1 MNIATSRGC
10 PYHCNWC
17 AKPIWG
23 QRYNVR
29 SPEHVVGEIR
39 WLKEAY
45 RPDHIWFVDDILG
58 LKPGWIQRFAD
69 CVEREAM
76 QTPFKSLCR
85 VDLLL
90 RGDTIDALRRAGAE
104 VVWVGA
110 ESGSQAILDA
120 MDKGTRVEQAVE
132 ASRRLHAAGVRV
144 GFFLQF
150 GYPGETRRDIAA
162 TLQLVRNCRP
172 DDIGMSV
179 SYPLPGTKFHKAVGE
194 QLGLQQNWVDS
205 GDLAMMYNGPF
216 STAFYRKLH
225 TVLHHEF
232 RMRNAWTALT
242 GRQNRGS
249 RLSSRRDRRP
259 KDRRLRSLA
268 GIVYHGAALPLARL
282 QLEILARVRH
292 RGLPP
297 LPRFMTPEAAAR
309 PTPQPDA
316 STRS

>member
-1 MNIATSRGC
+1 MSTATTRGC
-10 PYHCNWC
+10 PNRSNWC

-23 QRYNVR
+23 KRYNVR
-29 SPEHVVGEIR
+29 SPERVVSELT
-39 WLKEAY
+39 WLKETY

-69 CVEREAM
+69 GVEREAI
-76 QTPFKSLCR
+76 QTPFKSLGR

-120 MDKGTRVEQAVE
+120 MDKGTRVEQTGE
-132 ASRRLHAAGVRV
+132 ATRRLHAAGIKV

-162 TLQLVRNCRP
+162 TLQLVRDCRP

-179 SYPLPGTKFHKAVGE
+179 SYPLPGTKFHKAVSE
-194 QLGLQQNWVDS
+194 QLGLQQNWLDS
-205 GDLAMMYNGPF
+205 RDLAMMYRGPF

-225 TVLHHEF
+225 AVLHHEF
-232 RMRNAWTALT
+232 RLRKAWAMLRRPATH
-242 GRQNRGS
+242 RGS
-249 RLSSRRDRRP
+249 RG
-259 KDRRLRSLA
+259 RRLRSVA
-268 GIVYHGAALPLARL
+268 GAVYHGAALPLSRL
-282 QLEILARVRH
+282 QLEILARGRH
-292 RGLPP
+292 AGLSP
-297 LPRFMTPEAAAR
+297 LPRLMTAEAAAR